1 MVSKEEFREE
11 VRRIA
16 IEIHARPRQIR
27 IRSMK
32 KKIGSCS
39 PGRIVTFNETVV
51 EFDDPLRKEA
61 IIHELLHL
69 RYRNHGKMFRHTLG
83 SYLGKS
89 LSDENISEP
98 SNIGEPL
105 RWPNDSLKEKKV

>member
-11 VRRIA
+11 VRRAA

-27 IRSMK
+27 IRTMK

-69 RYRNHGKMFRHTLG
+69 RYRNHGKMFRTMLKRYFELQPN
-83 SYLGKS
+83 SQNDLNEQLERIYC
-89 LSDENISEP
+89 ENDHIP
-98 SNIGEPL
+98 I
-105 RWPNDSLKEKKV
+105 R